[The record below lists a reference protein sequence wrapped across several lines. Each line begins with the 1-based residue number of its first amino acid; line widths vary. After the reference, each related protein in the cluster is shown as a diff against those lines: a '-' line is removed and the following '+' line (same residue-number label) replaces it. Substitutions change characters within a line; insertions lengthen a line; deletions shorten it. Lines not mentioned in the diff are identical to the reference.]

1 MPGRATLLLLGLAA
15 MAGPTLAA
23 DATGQPLRLNIGL
36 LEVIEI
42 RSNSD
47 IAAYRTRIDGQAR
60 DEGRLADQGIRQLF
74 MSVDPYHRYAVN
86 LRFAEGLHAM
96 LRPDFAGI
104 ENQCSHSQLTIPP
117 GQRVELAGWT
127 SIYRLTISDPCQ
139 KREHSLEIQIMGTS
153 PP

>member
-1 MPGRATLLLLGLAA
+1 MPGRAALLLLGLAA
-15 MAGPTLAA
+15 MASPASAA
-23 DATGQPLRLNIGL
+23 DAAGPPLRLNIGL
-36 LEVIEI
+36 LEIIEI

-47 IAAYRTRIDGQAR
+47 IAAYRTRIDGQTR
-60 DEGRLADQGIRQLF
+60 DQGRLAEPGIRQLF
-74 MSVDPYHRYAVN
+74 MSVDPDHRYAVN

-104 ENQCSHSQLTIPP
+104 ENQCSHSRLTVPP
-117 GQRVELAGWT
+117 GQRVALAGWT

-139 KREHSLEIQIMGTS
+139 KREHSLEIQIRPTS